1 MSWHLNLQVITTA
14 AYDGDLH
21 CLSKKW
27 FLVFFISECFFSIDN
42 LGHFFGYHN
51 LLIRTM
57 VWMIVTQVKLSIRGA
72 YYRLLRTLIC
82 YEKWIDSILAVCT
95 FLSSYELNLRSCS
108 QENTWLDPGSFKH
121 SVHSINH
128 RTLCRLPRTPSLL
141 SSPPPQPH
149 PHTCVIISRTCW
161 SPVPASCAR

>member
-1 MSWHLNLQVITTA
+1 MISCFFH
-14 AYDGDLH
+14 
-21 CLSKKW
+21 
-27 FLVFFISECFFSIDN
+27 FRVFFFSIDN
-42 LGHFFGYHN
+42 LGHFFGFHN

-108 QENTWLDPGSFKH
+108 QENTWLDPGSFQH

-141 SSPPPQPH
+141 SSPTPPH
-149 PHTCVIISRTCW
+149 PTHMCDHLSHMLISSACILC
-161 SPVPASCAR
+161 PVGLGHQWDLRV

>member
-1 MSWHLNLQVITTA
+1 MIS
-14 AYDGDLH
+14 
-21 CLSKKW
+21 C
-27 FLVFFISECFFSIDN
+27 FFFSFQSVFFSIDN
-42 LGHFFGYHN
+42 LGHFFGFHN

-141 SSPPPQPH
+141 SSPTPPH
-149 PHTCVIISRTCW
+149 PTHMYDHLSHMLISSACIVC
-161 SPVPASCAR
+161 PVGLGHQWDLRV